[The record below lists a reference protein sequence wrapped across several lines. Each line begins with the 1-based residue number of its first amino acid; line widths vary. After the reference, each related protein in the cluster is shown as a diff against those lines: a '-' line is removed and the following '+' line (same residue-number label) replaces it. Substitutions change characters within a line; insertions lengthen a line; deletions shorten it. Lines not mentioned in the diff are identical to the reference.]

1 MQQLVEKS
9 KYIIERLDKMVAR
22 TDEDLKERIQRKV
35 SDIEDCGAK
44 TTLQE
49 IGDDILNKVEQQ
61 LEKILKNIKAD
72 YLAANINYLMQS
84 VAPVLGWSNTEE
96 EEAKT
101 WLQTLGEDILK
112 KAEQVVKEKLEDIKY
127 KLPTMVDQVVD
138 GLVSWGWTWKGFS
151 AACSQHEKEP

>member
-61 LEKILKNIKAD
+61 LEKILKNIKTD

-84 VAPVLGWSNTEE
+84 VAPVLGWSDTEE

-101 WLQTLGEDILK
+101 WLYIFTKD
-112 KAEQVVKEKLEDIKY
+112 
-127 KLPTMVDQVVD
+127 
-138 GLVSWGWTWKGFS
+138 
-151 AACSQHEKEP
+151 